1 MARGLQL
8 LPARVEVSVG
18 GTVMNMDKRTTSGD
32 RVIAGL
38 GDRTTQPNI
47 AGVRIAGGRL
57 ALLRMA
63 MIALMVASLAGF
75 ALADDGDQPAGPAPD
90 VARVSLIHGDVT
102 MQRGDSGDWVAATI
116 NTPLLRGDQVA
127 TGDKSRTEVQLD
139 FANIL
144 RLSSQSEAKIA
155 DLTRTRIQVQLSEG
169 YAYYS
174 VFKGSEADVEIDTP
188 NVAVRPLKPGR
199 YRVQVNSAAETDVI
213 VRDGEA
219 ELSTPQGSTTLKKG
233 ERATIRGTDTPE
245 YKVENAPGT
254 DDWDRFNRDRD
265 DAIRDAQSYHHTN
278 TYYTGSSDLDAYGRW
293 VYVPGYGNVWQPYNQ
308 PAAWAPYQVGRWVWE
323 PYYGWTWVSYE

>member
-1 MARGLQL
+1 MA
-8 LPARVEVSVG
+8 
-18 GTVMNMDKRTTSGD
+18 TS
-32 RVIAGL
+32 R
-38 GDRTTQPNI
+38 PE
-47 AGVRIAGGRL
+47 
-57 ALLRMA
+57 
-63 MIALMVASLAGF
+63 
-75 ALADDGDQPAGPAPD
+75 PAPD

-127 TGDKSRTEVQLD
+127 TGDKSQTEVQLD

-144 RLSSQSEAKIA
+144 RLSSQSQAKIA

-174 VFKGSEADVEIDTP
+174 VLKGSEADVEIDTP

-233 ERATIRGTDTPE
+233 ERATIRGTDNPE
-245 YKVENAPGT
+245 YKVDNAPGS

-278 TYYTGSSDLDAYGRW
+278 PYYTDSSDWILQRALGLCA
-293 VYVPGYGNVWQPYNQ
+293 GVWQRLAALQ
-308 PAAWAPYQVGRWVWE
+308 PDGSVGALSGRPLGMGALLWMDVGFLRTLGLGAVPLRALVLLE
-323 PYYGWTWVSYE
+323 QRVGMVAGTGVSALSSAVVACVRYVHWFWQAQRFRLRIWIDWLDTVRAV